1 MIKDLQGN
9 DLTGADIEAARLY
22 DQAVECFN
30 IYRGDPGALLIRAI
44 ELAPRFGMAHVFQA
58 WLGLV
63 STEPA
68 AVAAART
75 VIARLEEMPR
85 DGRIDAHLAALQ
97 QLAGGQW
104 SVAARLLERHSSEN
118 PHDLL
123 ALQTGH
129 LLDFCRADART
140 LRDRIARA
148 LPHWSVDTP
157 GYSCLLGMHAF
168 GLEECGDYG
177 RAEDAGRR
185 AVALQPRD
193 SWAHHAVAHVMEMQG
208 RAEDGLG
215 WMTAR
220 EAHWDGEDN
229 FFKVH
234 NWWHRALFHLDLGQT
249 EEVLALYD
257 GPVREQRSAV
267 AYDLI
272 DASAMLWRLELLGLD
287 TGDRWTE
294 LARTWEAHADGRT
307 YAFNDWHAVMAWLG
321 AGRDGDVDRM
331 LRAWRA
337 MAADGNENQRWVR
350 DIGLPLVEGFSAF
363 WRGDY
368 ATAVDRLHAVRHFSF
383 AFGGS
388 NAQRDIISW
397 TLVEAALRGGQGAF
411 AQALVQERLA
421 LKPNSPVNRGLL
433 ARASA
438 SQVPHRR
445 AA

>member
-1 MIKDLQGN
+1 
-9 DLTGADIEAARLY
+9 
-22 DQAVECFN
+22 
-30 IYRGDPGALLIRAI
+30 
-44 ELAPRFGMAHVFQA
+44 MAHAFQA
-58 WLGLV
+58 WLGLT

-68 AVAAART
+68 AVAAARI
-75 VIARLEEMPR
+75 VITRLQELPR
-85 DGRIDAHLAALQ
+85 DRRIEGHLAALQ
-97 QLAGGQW
+97 QLADGQW
-104 SVAARLLERHSSEN
+104 SAAARLLERHSSEN

-123 ALQTGH
+123 ALQVGH
-129 LLDFCRADART
+129 LLDFCRADACT
-140 LRDRIARA
+140 LRDRVARA
-148 LPHWSVDTP
+148 LPHWSVHAP
-157 GYSCLLGMHAF
+157 GYSFLLGMHAF

-177 RAEDAGRR
+177 RAEDTGRR
-185 AVALQPRD
+185 AVALHPRD

-215 WMTAR
+215 WMIAR

-287 TGDRWTE
+287 TGGRWNE

-321 AGRDGDVDRM
+321 AGRDRDVERM
-331 LRAWRA
+331 LQAWRA
-337 MAADGNENQRWVR
+337 MAVESNENARWVR
-350 DIGLPLVEGFSAF
+350 DIGLPLIEGFTAF
-363 WRGDY
+363 WRRDY
-368 ATAVDRLHAVRHFSF
+368 TTAVDKLHAVRHISF

-397 TLVEAALRGGQGAF
+397 TLVEAALRGGQAAF
-411 AQALVQERLA
+411 AEALVQERLA
-421 LKPNSPVNRGLL
+421 VKPHSPVNRGLL

-438 SQVPHRR
+438 VSATQRQ